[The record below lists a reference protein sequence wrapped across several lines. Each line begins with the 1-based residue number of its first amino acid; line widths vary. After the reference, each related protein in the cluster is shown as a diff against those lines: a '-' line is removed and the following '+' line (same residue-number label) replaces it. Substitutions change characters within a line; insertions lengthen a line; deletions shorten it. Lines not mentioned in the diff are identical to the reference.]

1 MVVQMSQ
8 GMTESSSLET
18 DLRNCHEEG
27 KLYMVDSLNNLNE
40 QRLCVV
46 RSPHQIWQE
55 NTDSAGCWMMQS
67 SMRCHNWFFVTLII
81 TLIVSLALVSFVII
95 LIVHTGDK
103 MDDVSRKIVLEKKN
117 IEDLKK
123 LNDMILQYLNQTK
136 LVENVGNLSR
146 MQTRQLS
153 PDLPG

>member
-1 MVVQMSQ
+1 MLVSGGTMR
-8 GMTESSSLET
+8 SSSLET
-18 DLRNCHEEG
+18 DLQNSHEEG

-40 QRLCVV
+40 QHLCVV
-46 RSPHQIWQE
+46 QSQHQTIWQE
-55 NTDSAGCWMMQS
+55 NTDSAGCWTMQN
-67 SMRCHNWFFVTLII
+67 SMRCHSWFFVTSII

-123 LNDMILQYLNQTK
+123 LNDMILQYLNQT
-136 LVENVGNLSR
+136 EADSAHVG
-146 MQTRQLS
+146 
-153 PDLPG
+153 